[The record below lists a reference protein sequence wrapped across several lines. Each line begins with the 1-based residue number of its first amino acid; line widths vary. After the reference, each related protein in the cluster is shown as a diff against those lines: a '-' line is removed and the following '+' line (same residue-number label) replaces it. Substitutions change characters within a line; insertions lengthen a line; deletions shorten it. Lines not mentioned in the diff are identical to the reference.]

1 MADVRNL
8 STDELSQRLAQGN
21 SPPLWNVLTS
31 QYFTGEFIP
40 GSQRMPLD
48 TIGHETTDV
57 PKDAE
62 IVTYCGGLHCPQS
75 AQAAQ
80 RLIELS
86 YTNVRTYKE
95 GLDGWK
101 AAGHSVETVQ
111 EPAPAARTDAQWPR
125 ARAAGS
131 CGLSCEL

>member
-8 STDELSQRLAQGN
+8 STHELRQRLAQGD
-21 SPPLWNVLTS
+21 SPQLWNVLTS
-31 QYFTGEFIP
+31 QYFTGELIP
-40 GSQRMPLD
+40 GSRRMPLG

-62 IVTYCGGLHCPQS
+62 IITYCGGPQCPQS
-75 AQAAQ
+75 TQAAQ
-80 RLIELS
+80 RLIELG

-101 AAGHSVETVQ
+101 AAGHSVETPQ
-111 EPAPAARTDAQWPR
+111 EPVPAA
-125 ARAAGS
+125 
-131 CGLSCEL
+131 